1 MVASMALRPETEEA
15 LERGRALWNAAR
27 FYDAHEAWE
36 EAWLREEGQV
46 RLLLQGLIQAAAA
59 YVKAL
64 EHLRPSGAAKLLAAA
79 LLRLSPLEDG
89 FAGLR
94 LAPFR
99 AGLVATRAE
108 VERWLAGERSGIDP
122 GLAPRLEREIANG
135 DAPG

>member
-1 MVASMALRPETEEA
+1 MVAGMALSPETEEA

-27 FYDAHEAWE
+27 YYDAHEAWE

-79 LLRLSPLEDG
+79 LERLSPLEDG

-94 LAPFR
+94 LAPFL
-99 AGLVATRAE
+99 AALVVTRTE

-122 GLAPRLEREIANG
+122 GLAPRLEREG
-135 DAPG
+135 RTGGRGG